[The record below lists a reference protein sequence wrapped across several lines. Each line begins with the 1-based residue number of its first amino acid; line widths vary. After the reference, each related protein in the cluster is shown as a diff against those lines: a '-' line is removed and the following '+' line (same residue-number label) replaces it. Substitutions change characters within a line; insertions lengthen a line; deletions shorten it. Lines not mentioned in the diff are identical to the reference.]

1 MNTKKIVHDALIL
14 TAFTLVLGFLLGA
27 VHEITADRI
36 EASELAAEQAAY
48 KDVFEDGYS
57 FIDYGAVD
65 LEEANAEVAAAGY
78 NDEIIA
84 IKQALDANNEL
95 LGYVFNVTA
104 KDGSQGSITFSV
116 GIEADGTVMGFSIT
130 DISETPGLGDKA
142 KTDEFN
148 DQFENKDVENFSVVK
163 DGGSAD
169 EEILAITGATITSR
183 AMTEGVNSALLIY
196 NWMPR

>member
-116 GIEADGTVMGFSIT
+116 GIEADGTVMGYSIT

-183 AMTEGVNSALLIY
+183 AVTEGVNSALLIY

>member
-48 KDVFEDGYS
+48 KDVFEDGFS

-183 AMTEGVNSALLIY
+183 AMTEGVNSALLVY

>member
-183 AMTEGVNSALLIY
+183 AMTEGVNSALLVY